1 MMKTFRQ
8 DLSKINKRL
17 LEKKPFSFSKYSD
30 GEYAILKSFPITN
43 CDNWTFSPE
52 LHKKESK
59 LLLESFTYEHEDY
72 HVGIG
77 CPCCNPASMVS
88 WMRDTAKTKNL
99 TWANIF
105 VNANYELFIR
115 ETLPIFT
122 NWTGDIFLFANEQ
135 GINNKLPFKTTKY
148 FGVNMKAWQEPF
160 LSHWIQVGEKKA
172 RESDGALFLFA
183 AGPLGNIL
191 SYKLHKANPSNT
203 YLDIGSTISP
213 WIVGKNRDYHF
224 GSQLSQQTC
233 NW

>member
-1 MMKTFRQ
+1 MKNFRQ
-8 DLSKINKRL
+8 DLSELNKRL

-30 GEYAILKSFPITN
+30 GEYAILKGFPITN
-43 CDNWTFSPE
+43 CDNWTFSPV
-52 LHKKESK
+52 LHEKESE
-59 LLLESFTYEHEDY
+59 LLLESFKYEHEDY
-72 HVGIG
+72 YVGIG
-77 CPCCNPASMVS
+77 CPCCNPDNMVS
-88 WMRDTAKTKNL
+88 WMRDTTKTKNL

-105 VNANYELFIR
+105 VNANYELFIS

-122 NWTGDIFLFANEQ
+122 NWEGDVFLFANEQ
-135 GINNKLPFKTTKY
+135 GINNKLPFETTKY

-160 LSHWIQVGEKKA
+160 LSHWIEVGEKKA